1 MEAPRSELGGSI
13 HFLISKKHTQRCVK
27 FIFRS
32 ARFREGQWVT
42 KGKRLSS
49 GMCAEN
55 VSSLF
60 YGRGS
65 FSESRKTPEY
75 WFLSRKQNQK
85 LADDVFV
92 CWNVV
97 SALKVRPELS
107 FTFGKN
113 NQTNAQQCVQLR

>member
-1 MEAPRSELGGSI
+1 MAAPRSELGGSI

-27 FIFRS
+27 FIFRPT
-32 ARFREGQWVT
+32 RFWEGQWVT
-42 KGKRLSS
+42 KWKRLSS

-85 LADDVFV
+85 LLDDVFV

-97 SALKVRPELS
+97 SVLKVRPELS

-113 NQTNAQQCVQLR
+113 NQTNAQHNNVSN